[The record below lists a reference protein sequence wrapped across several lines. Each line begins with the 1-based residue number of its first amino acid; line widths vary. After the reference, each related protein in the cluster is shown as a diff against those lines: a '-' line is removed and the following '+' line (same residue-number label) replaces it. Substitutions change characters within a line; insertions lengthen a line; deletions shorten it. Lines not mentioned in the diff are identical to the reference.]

1 MSEQT
6 LNVNVSVQ
14 KDGKKK
20 NVRKAGKTLLIKPS
34 DGVDIVESWFN
45 DLSGVV
51 SVIKTAKTGSY
62 FLTFDN
68 IGNSLEAL
76 KSLRKDHEGEIL
88 VKFAHYKVFF
98 TMTGLSDDSDYNS
111 IKTKHI
117 QFIEENT
124 DSKVLCISFTSDWLY
139 PTSENKKIVKVFN
152 TLGINVSFIEI
163 ETDGGHDSFLL
174 EEPKLFEA
182 MQGFIKSTY
191 ENL

>member
-34 DGVDIVESWFN
+34 DGVNIVETWFN

-88 VKFAHYKVFF
+88 VKFAHYKLFF

-124 DSKVLCISFTSDWLY
+124 DSKVLYYKLYRNKSYLGCGDVTIDTKAGLDILLDKDKFKEFDISDNNTG
-139 PTSENKKIVKVFN
+139 VFYRFN
-152 TLGINVSFIEI
+152 RSKSK
-163 ETDGGHDSFLL
+163 D
-174 EEPKLFEA
+174 EEDANED
-182 MQGFIKSTY
+182 
-191 ENL
+191 

>member
-124 DSKVLCISFTSDWLY
+124 DSKVLYYKLYRNKSYLGCGDVTIDTKAGLDILLDKDKFKEFDLSDNN
-139 PTSENKKIVKVFN
+139 TGVFYRFN
-152 TLGINVSFIEI
+152 RSK
-163 ETDGGHDSFLL
+163 SK
-174 EEPKLFEA
+174 EEEDA
-182 MQGFIKSTY
+182 N
-191 ENL
+191 ED

>member
-34 DGVDIVESWFN
+34 DGVDIVETWFN

-76 KSLRKDHEGEIL
+76 KSLRKDHEGKIL
-88 VKFAHYKVFF
+88 VKFAHYKLFF

-124 DSKVLCISFTSDWLY
+124 DSKVLYYKLYRNKSYLGCGDVTIDTKAGLDILLDKDKFKEFDLSDNN
-139 PTSENKKIVKVFN
+139 TGVFYRFN
-152 TLGINVSFIEI
+152 RSKSK
-163 ETDGGHDSFLL
+163 D
-174 EEPKLFEA
+174 EEDANED
-182 MQGFIKSTY
+182 
-191 ENL
+191 